1 MEDNLREQLE
11 EAEERFLEMRQMYIN
26 EKREK
31 EEFVATIKED
41 TEAEIQRYREDADM
55 HKERARM
62 MQLENGKLLQS
73 ILGRD
78 DDNEEGMYSGDDPN
92 REANIIAEQ
101 KYLEVMTQR
110 DQSEKSLRQM
120 VNEKNLTKN
129 ARPIKIP
136 KHVKVS
142 TFVLNPANNF

>member
-1 MEDNLREQLE
+1 MMEDNLREQLE

-62 MQLENGKLLQS
+62 M
-73 ILGRD
+73 
-78 DDNEEGMYSGDDPN
+78 
-92 REANIIAEQ
+92 
-101 KYLEVMTQR
+101 
-110 DQSEKSLRQM
+110 
-120 VNEKNLTKN
+120 
-129 ARPIKIP
+129 
-136 KHVKVS
+136 
-142 TFVLNPANNF
+142 